1 MQHIGGLN
9 VRRHLKKAHEF
20 RQIIKPRESGFCAV
34 SGASWIKLNRCNA
47 FPKGRCPAV
56 KVEQAFLFQQA
67 SLQVTHHDVHFRHG
81 VRNGCAGCKD
91 DAMSAGHFVQIHALH
106 QHITAFLALCLRNA
120 CHIAHF
126 GGNHGIFE
134 IMRFVHHKAVHAQIL
149 KGNHIVLALLV
160 VEFIQLF
167 LKLFSRAFHLFDRE
181 ILGTRAFQKCDLV
194 NNIVD
199 LPLQVHLLALC
210 RKRDFLELAV
220 PDNDDVIVAGRN
232 AGAEFLAVFLFE
244 IGFLCYQNFRVRI
257 EQERF
262 GCHLFGQMIGNHDQ
276 RFIAKPQSLLLHG
289 TGYHFISLARTHFVR
304 QQDIVAVQH
313 MSNGVQLVRAK
324 GDFRVH
330 ARKFQV
336 TAIVLAGT
344 QRIELFIVDG
354 NQTLAAF
361 RLLENPILELLTNQA
376 LLFLCSLRCL
386 FVQHPR
392 NTSVS
397 SRNFIPNLRRAQVQG
412 VLRNQVGIGAVR
424 TVGHRCFDIA
434 VTKFLISNG
443 PAACIRCKL
452 HFDHPPRI
460 IGCIQQFL

>member
-1 MQHIGGLN
+1 M
-9 VRRHLKKAHEF
+9 
-20 RQIIKPRESGFCAV
+20 
-34 SGASWIKLNRCNA
+34 
-47 FPKGRCPAV
+47 
-56 KVEQAFLFQQA
+56 
-67 SLQVTHHDVHFRHG
+67 
-81 VRNGCAGCKD
+81 
-91 DAMSAGHFVQIHALH
+91 
-106 QHITAFLALCLRNA
+106 
-120 CHIAHF
+120 
-126 GGNHGIFE
+126 
-134 IMRFVHHKAVHAQIL
+134 
-149 KGNHIVLALLV
+149 
-160 VEFIQLF
+160 
-167 LKLFSRAFHLFDRE
+167 
-181 ILGTRAFQKCDLV
+181 V

-199 LPLQVHLLALC
+199 LPLQVHVLPFR
-210 RKRDFLELAV
+210 RKRDFLELTV

-262 GCHLFGQMIGNHDQ
+262 GCHLFGQMVGNNDQ
-276 RFIAKPQSLLLHG
+276 RFIAKPQSLFLHG
-289 TGYHFISLARTHFVR
+289 TGYHFIRLARPHFVR
-304 QQDIVAVQH
+304 QQNIVAVQH

-344 QRIELFIVDG
+344 QCIELFIVDG
-354 NQTLAAF
+354 DQSLAAF
-361 RLLENPILELLTNQA
+361 RLLENPVLELLTNLA

-386 FVQHPR
+386 LIQYPR

-397 SRNFIPNLRRAQVQG
+397 CRNFIPNLRRAQVQG

-434 VTKFLISNG
+434 VAKFLVSDG
-443 PAACIRCKL
+443 PAAGIRCKF

-460 IGCIQQFL
+460 IGRIQ